1 MVAPT
6 DIPGITENN
15 SRERNIVIGAG
26 YGMIG
31 LTILFFPSVALG
43 LLLLGLPF
51 VVGGVVSRNWR
62 ETATKLAEIPGIAP
76 DGGAVSGS
84 IAFVYTILIV
94 LLIAPLLLLSP
105 LIGAVLVG
113 RNWRGIATSLSR
125 IPGIDSKGGA
135 VAGIVTFVYMIV
147 LVSIVVAAA
156 GGGEGSDT
164 TEPTSTTP
172 TPPYTESLTPTT
184 ETATPTTTA
193 ATPSL
198 TSPTTR
204 TTEPPAPPS
213 TEPSTPVATPEP
225 TPVATPEPTPVETP
239 EPTPEAT
246 PEPTPTQES
255 VELPPPSGDSSDP
268 YDCSD
273 FDTQEQAQAVLEN
286 TPGDPSDLDRD
297 DDGIACESLQ

>member
-1 MVAPT
+1 MVTPT

-15 SRERNIVIGAG
+15 SRERNIAIGAG
-26 YGMIG
+26 YGMVV
-31 LTILFFPSVALG
+31 LFILFFPSAALG
-43 LLLLGLPF
+43 LLLLGFPF
-51 VVGGVVSRNWR
+51 VVGGVVSRNWQ

-84 IAFVYTILIV
+84 IAFVYTILIM
-94 LLIAPLLLLSP
+94 LLIVPLLLLSP

-113 RNWRGIATSLSR
+113 RNWRGIATRFSS
-125 IPGIDSKGGA
+125 IPGIDSNGGA

-156 GGGEGSDT
+156 GGGGGSDT

-172 TPPYTESLTPTT
+172 TPSPTESLTPTT
-184 ETATPTTTA
+184 ETATPMTTA

-198 TSPTTR
+198 TSTTR

-213 TEPSTPVATPEP
+213 TETATPVATPEP

-246 PEPTPTQES
+246 PEPTPTQEP

-273 FDTQEQAQAVLEN
+273 FDTWEQAQAVLEN
-286 TPGDPSDLDRD
+286 TPGDPSDLDREG
-297 DDGIACESLQ
+297 DGIACESLQ